1 MPQPCTDVRTYCS
14 KERTAAAQDV
24 LQFKRTIWY
33 PVYDKI
39 SVNLVGIVGIPRVV
53 RLLVGL
59 LNGLSTLV
67 KFTKESWVTGLVAI
81 VKDRLG
87 WLLGWLP
94 LPTENLVTCHAHTT
108 SKTVRKS
115 LEC

>member
-1 MPQPCTDVRTYCS
+1 MVPYAVPSVLYSCS
-14 KERTAAAQDV
+14 RS
-24 LQFKRTIWY
+24 IY
-33 PVYDKI
+33 
-39 SVNLVGIVGIPRVV
+39 SVGIPRVV

-87 WLLGWLP
+87 WLLGWL
-94 LPTENLVTCHAHTT
+94 LPTENLVTNL
-108 SKTVRKS
+108 V
-115 LEC
+115 